1 MKEKELVSVIVP
13 VFNTDDYLRECLEAL
28 KQQTYDNLEIIMIN
42 DGSTDNS
49 GNICREFSKKDS
61 RFILIQQENRGLAVS
76 RNAGLEKA
84 SGKYVC
90 FVDSDDLVHER
101 YVEILYENLVRYQAD
116 ISMCNYLKFRGKTEL
131 HGDVDNICKE
141 MFPKQMLYAI
151 TTTGPD
157 NISEKAVVA
166 WNKMIRMD
174 IIKGLRFKNRLH
186 EDEFMINDLILNL
199 SSGVW
204 TDAVLYFYRQRPES
218 ITGEKNKKDFRHLDM
233 LDAVYERLLIFSG
246 PDYKELFPDLLR
258 SYFENSTVVYYDLMA
273 PGNFWHVWKKVV
285 PRYLAVLL
293 KYRKKLTGETIC
305 TLWSVF
311 TIAIAV

>member
-1 MKEKELVSVIVP
+1 MVSVIVP
-13 VFNTDDYLRECLEAL
+13 VYNTGDYLRECLEAL

-49 GNICREFSKKDS
+49 GDICREFSEKDF
-61 RFILIQQENRGLAVS
+61 RFILIQQENRGLAMS

-101 YVEILYENLVRYQAD
+101 YVEVLYENLVRYQAD

-131 HGDVDNICKE
+131 HGDVDNIHKE

-157 NISEKAVVA
+157 NISEKVVVA

-285 PRYLAVLL
+285 PRYFAVLL
-293 KYRKKLTGETIC
+293 KYRKKLTGKQFVHYGLFLISP
-305 TLWSVF
+305 LLYRKKYW
-311 TIAIAV
+311 